1 MYKIC
6 NLKSCSHKGARQCA
20 TNFYKSQLYADNR
33 EKRCKDCARKGQ
45 EKYSLKKKES
55 RDFVNLFL

>member
-1 MYKIC
+1 MKKC
-6 NLKSCSHKGARQCA
+6 SLKLCVHGGKLQPLS
-20 TNFYKSQLYADNR
+20 NFYRNMAYADSLER
-33 EKRCKDCARKGQ
+33 RCKDCARKGQ